1 VDRNKPMNSVVV
13 TGASTGIGWAT
24 TKTLVAKGFRV
35 FAGVRSETD
44 AARLSAEFGANV
56 TPLTFDV
63 TDTDAVTRAAATV
76 AAALGAQTLTGL
88 VNNAGIAVPGPLLH
102 LRIADLRRQLEVNL
116 IGQLAVTQAFAPI
129 LGTDPQRTGD
139 KGRIVMMSSV
149 ADRGAFPF
157 NGPYSTSKSALDR
170 LSEALRRELMLFGID
185 VIVVAPGPIDTPIWD
200 KAEAVDL
207 TPFAATAYAAALGKT
222 RQLMLTMGRHGL
234 PAERI
239 GAVVAE
245 VLTAR
250 RPRTRYVITPTPFQY
265 ALSRILPKRMIDR
278 MIARRLGLV
287 RA

>member
-1 VDRNKPMNSVVV
+1 MKSVVV

-35 FAGVRSETD
+35 FAGVRRETD
-44 AARLSAEFGANV
+44 AARLSAEFGANI

-63 TDTDAVTRAAATV
+63 TDTDAVTTAVATV
-76 AAALGAQTLTGL
+76 AAALGAQTLAGL

-102 LRIADLRRQLEVNL
+102 IPIADMRRQLEVNL
-116 IGQLAVTQAFAPI
+116 IGQLAVTQAFAPL
-129 LGTDPQRTGD
+129 LGTDPRRTGD

-185 VIVVAPGPIDTPIWD
+185 VIVVAPGPINTPIWD

-207 TPFAATAYAAALGKT
+207 GAFASTPYVAALDKT
-222 RQLMLTMGRHGL
+222 RYLMLKMGRHGL
-234 PAERI
+234 PAERV

-245 VLTAR
+245 ALTTP
-250 RPRTRYVITPTPFQY
+250 RPRTRYVLTPTPFQY
-265 ALSRILPKRMIDR
+265 ALAQVLPKRMIDR
-278 MIARRLGLV
+278 IIARRLGLMPAA
-287 RA
+287 RSRN